1 MVVRVI
7 KDHLCDHQDLTRSS
21 GVSSTPSRRQMARDR
36 MRTASSAENIDWRH
50 HNDKEQP

>member
-1 MVVRVI
+1 MAVRVI
-7 KDHLCDHQDLTRSS
+7 KPHLCDQGLTRSS
-21 GVSSTPSRRQMARDR
+21 GLSSTPSRRQMARDR